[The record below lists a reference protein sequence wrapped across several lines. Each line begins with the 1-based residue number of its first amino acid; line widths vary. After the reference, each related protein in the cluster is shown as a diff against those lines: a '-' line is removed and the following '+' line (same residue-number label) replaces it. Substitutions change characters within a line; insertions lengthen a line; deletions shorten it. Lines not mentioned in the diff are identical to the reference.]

1 MRRGIVL
8 LGLWIAL
15 LAGLRAAGFN
25 AAPLFRDPA
34 TMAGAPVWHGA
45 LSVLGCMTWAL
56 AAAACAGV
64 AILGARPER
73 FWWGAACLLAAMGL
87 DDALMLHEEVLPA
100 AGVPEEGTF
109 AAYAAAFATLAWL
122 ARGSGVDIG
131 VRGLGIALCALGAS
145 VALDVVAS
153 ADVIYEDGPKLFGV
167 IAVAAWACTRFA
179 GASRVARS
187 GVDVRKTR
195 AALTDGAYIA

>member
-1 MRRGIVL
+1 ML
-8 LGLWIAL
+8 LGLWIVL
-15 LAGLRAAGFN
+15 LAALRAAGFN

-56 AAAACAGV
+56 SAAACAGV
-64 AILGARPER
+64 AILRARPVR

-100 AGVPEEGTF
+100 AGVPDEGIF
-109 AAYAAAFATLAWL
+109 A
-122 ARGSGVDIG
+122 
-131 VRGLGIALCALGAS
+131 
-145 VALDVVAS
+145 ALDVVAS

-167 IAVAAWACTRFA
+167 IAVAAWACARFA

-195 AALTDGAYIA
+195 AALTDAAYIA